1 MGDAALIKKLGL
13 KPGHHAAVVNPPAGY
28 LERIGPP
35 EGVEA
40 ATRLDGSFDFIQV
53 FALDRAA
60 LDRDIGAAHGALAPG
75 GLLWVSYPKGSSKVP
90 TARRVPRP
98 RVAAATWKTSVRLV
112 IGRSGNPVPRLT
124 TSSWPRSSSGGRF
137 RRGCCP
143 FAARQGNLERRRP
156 GGGDPPGR

>member
-13 KPGHHAAVVNPPAGY
+13 KPGHRAAVVNPPAGY

-53 FALDRAA
+53 FALDRAALDRAA

-112 IGRSGNPVPRLT
+112 IGRSGNPVP
-124 TSSWPRSSSGGRF
+124 
-137 RRGCCP
+137 
-143 FAARQGNLERRRP
+143 A
-156 GGGDPPGR
+156 

>member
-1 MGDAALIKKLGL
+1 MGDAALIKKLGM
-13 KPGHHAAVVNPPAGY
+13 KSGHRAAVLNAPDGY
-28 LERIGPP
+28 LERISPP

-53 FALDRAA
+53 FALDRAALDRAALDRAA

-98 RVAAATWKTSVRLV
+98 RVAAATWKTSVRLI
-112 IGRSGNPVPRLT
+112 IGRSGNPVP
-124 TSSWPRSSSGGRF
+124 
-137 RRGCCP
+137 
-143 FAARQGNLERRRP
+143 A
-156 GGGDPPGR
+156 

>member
-13 KPGHHAAVVNPPAGY
+13 KAGHRAAVVNPPAGY

-53 FALDRAA
+53 FAPDRAA
-60 LDRDIGAAHGALAPG
+60 LDRDIGAAHAALTPG

-90 TARRVPRP
+90 TDLSRDVFWEALGHLGLRP
-98 RVAAATWKTSVRLV
+98 VTQVSVDDVWSAL
-112 IGRSGNPVPRLT
+112 
-124 TSSWPRSSSGGRF
+124 RF
-137 RRGCCP
+137 RPAAEVGSRG
-143 FAARQGNLERRRP
+143 R
-156 GGGDPPGR
+156 